1 MRIAAAQMDIA
12 WHDRTANHN
21 HARPLAKEAKASG
34 SEILIFPEMFSTGFS
49 MDTAV
54 TGEPKNGATPTFL
67 RSLARDLRMVVV
79 GGFAMADTGKKPMNV
94 ALTVDPWGKDLALY
108 AKIHQIALL
117 EENTYYEAGERAIP
131 FALGPLKTAC
141 LICFDLRFPELFRAL
156 ADHCGL
162 ILVIASWPAERQAHW
177 DVLLRARAIENQC
190 YVLGLNRVGEG
201 GGLTFTGGSAII
213 DPAGEMIASGG
224 ENETLLIADIDPERV
239 GAIRSAMPFLK
250 QRKFHPF
257 L

>member
-1 MRIAAAQMDIA
+1 MKIAAVQMNIA
-12 WHDRTANHN
+12 WHDQATNHN
-21 HARPLAKEAKASG
+21 HARRLATEAKASG
-34 SEILIFPEMFSTGFS
+34 AEVMVFPEMFSTGFS

-54 TGEPKNGATPTFL
+54 TAEPVDGPTPTLL
-67 RSLARDLRMVVV
+67 RLLARDLKIVVV
-79 GGFAMADTGKKPMNV
+79 GGFALAGTGRKPMNV
-94 ALTVDPWGKDLALY
+94 ALTVDSSGNDLALY

-117 EENTYYEAGERAIP
+117 EENTYYGAGERAIP
-131 FALGPLKTAC
+131 FDLGPLKAAC

-190 YVLGLNRVGEG
+190 YVVGVNRMGEG

-213 DPAGEMIASGG
+213 DPAGEVIASGG
-224 ENETLLIADIDPERV
+224 EDETLLIADIEPERV
-239 GAIRSAMPFLK
+239 GAMRSAMPFLK
-250 QRKFHPF
+250 QRKVHSF